1 MSLGDVRRK
10 ISWFG
15 DPCTRPVWGG
25 IVLRSPDGTMLGAR
39 GESGGMPERDEEIGQ
54 IGAKVSREM

>member
-25 IVLRSPDGTMLGAR
+25 IVLRSPDGTMLG
-39 GESGGMPERDEEIGQ
+39 ESGGMPERDEEIGQ